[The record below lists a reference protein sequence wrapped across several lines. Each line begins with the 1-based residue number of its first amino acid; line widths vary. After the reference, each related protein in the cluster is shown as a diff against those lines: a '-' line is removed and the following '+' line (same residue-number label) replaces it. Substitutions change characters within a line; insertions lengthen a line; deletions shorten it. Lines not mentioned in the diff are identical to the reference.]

1 MAELLPIPGLEKTS
15 DAFRRKLVALASAL
29 HLSADALAGVMK
41 IESGFNPAATNPTG
55 GATGLIQFMPSTAA
69 RLGTTTAALRQMSAE
84 DQLDY
89 VAAYYRPVANRIV
102 DDGDHYMATFFPADL
117 GKPRTTVI
125 AKRGEKVYDQNAGL
139 DVSKDGILTV
149 DDVKQKLE
157 AVTQSARARVAR
169 GAAQTIHV
177 DEGAAPDPKDPA
189 AGLVPP
195 TAGSTSREAADG
207 PLFSSPPRPRSAPPS
222 PAREDALRRR
232 IARYF
237 RHHPE
242 GLSPSQIRGWIATV
256 RKGGTFSAE
265 DVDLTF
271 RLMMETGEIA
281 IANGT
286 YYQRAVRRE
295 VVSSEAQNPTSS
307 LTPSPLT
314 HSLAPEAR

>member
-55 GATGLIQFMPSTAA
+55 GATGLIQFMPSTAE
-69 RLGTTTAALRQMSAE
+69 RLGTTTAALRAMRAE

-89 VAAYYRPVANRIV
+89 VAAYYRPVASRIV

-125 AKRGEKVYDQNAGL
+125 AKKGEKVYDQNAGL

-157 AVTQSARARVAR
+157 AVTGAARAKVQR

-177 DEGAAPDPKDPA
+177 DEVAPPDPKDPA
-189 AGLVPP
+189 AQ
-195 TAGSTSREAADG
+195 STSRGAADG
-207 PLFSSPPRPRSAPPS
+207 PLFSSQPPRRSAPPS

-232 IARYF
+232 IHRYF

-242 GLSPSQIRGWIATV
+242 GLSPSQIRGWIASV
-256 RKGGTFSAE
+256 RKGGSFSAE

-271 RLMMETGEIA
+271 RLMMESGEIA

-286 YYQRAVRRE
+286 YYQRSAARR
-295 VVSSEAQNPTSS
+295 PG
-307 LTPSPLT
+307 
-314 HSLAPEAR
+314 